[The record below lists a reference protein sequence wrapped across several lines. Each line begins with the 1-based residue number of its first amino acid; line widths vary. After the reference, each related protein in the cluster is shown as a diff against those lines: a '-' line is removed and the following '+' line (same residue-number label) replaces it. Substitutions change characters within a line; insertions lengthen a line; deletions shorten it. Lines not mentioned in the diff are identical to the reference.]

1 MIRNITTGWNF
12 FRAAR
17 FLLGVGALVQAVL
30 LREWPIALA
39 GLFLSGMALANV
51 GCGAGSC
58 ITTGNFSNLQQNKNK
73 EIEYA
78 ELDNKK

>member
-1 MIRNITTGWNF
+1 MMRNITTGWNF

-17 FLLGVGALVQAVL
+17 ILLGVGTLIQAVL

-39 GLFLSGMALANV
+39 GLFLSGIALANA
-51 GCGAGSC
+51 GCGASGC
-58 ITTGNFSNLQQNKNK
+58 ITPGKISNMQQNKNK